1 MPDFKHPKYRI
12 STELLKYL
20 WKQVIEWSLVTK
32 VLSKTKLNFCILCL
46 SKKLYVIKSLNDPN
60 LLNKKSEL
68 VNTGRHQSNLLLK
81 SFKRNQIVIPSL
93 LYTYIYIYIYIL
105 YTFIYIYI
113 NILYIY
119 ILYIHKLYI

>member
-119 ILYIHKLYI
+119 IYIIYT

>member
-1 MPDFKHPKYRI
+1 M
-12 STELLKYL
+12 
-20 WKQVIEWSLVTK
+20 
-32 VLSKTKLNFCILCL
+32 LSKTKLNFCILCL

-81 SFKRNQIVIPSL
+81 SFKRNKILIPSL
-93 LYTYIYIYIYIL
+93 LYTYTYIYIYIYIHI
-105 YTFIYIYI
+105 YIIYIYI
-113 NILYIY
+113 YVYINILY